1 MSVGGG
7 IYPQQQYNWDQQ
19 PGLNPGSQQQ
29 QHFNLLQHPGPIFHQ
44 QLLQQNQNLEQH
56 SNIFEQ
62 QQFNFDQQ
70 PGPSHGQRNL
80 NKVCEICNVYVNP
93 MNWFKHHQSPNHIQR
108 SDVIINNQFRQT
120 MTGFKNRVGTYTYLT
135 DMNTID
141 INEVFEECNK
151 SLHLLILN
159 SLAKNKSLKI
169 NIQLIGEYIKLGG
182 EELQMQHMYHVSKM
196 QRLVMSDNIED
207 FIKRHIE
214 EIKSQMADFQERDS
228 GWTLTRIEK
237 FEININKWSGF
248 CGSQYIPTPPK
259 LYSKKACI
267 NVRNTDEYCFKWSV
281 ISALTSPKPTHPTR
295 TSSYRVDIR
304 QQNILLENNIN
315 LNFEGLEFP
324 MPVQEIPK
332 FEKLN
337 PGVSINVYGYNRK
350 DDTVIGPYHISQNVV
365 PNGVHINLLL
375 LESGGKAHYIWIK
388 DMSRLLSSQLTKNCK
403 KLKICDRCLQYT
415 SNSEKWSNHLKE
427 CSNIVTTVPDAG
439 NNFIRFKNISKTMD
453 VPFVVYA
460 DFECILEKDSLGS
473 TINKHKPC
481 AFSFYIKCS
490 VDSSLD
496 RFKIYTGEDAGEK
509 FVKYLDLECR
519 DIYERYLSLKKPMCP
534 LSPIEESSFHA
545 AQLCHICDKNLDTDR
560 VRDHCHIT
568 GKYRGAAHN
577 ECNLNYKI
585 PKFIP
590 IFFHNFSSYDCHLF
604 IKDLLNL
611 IPGNTSV
618 IPLNKE
624 LYISVSHKIK
634 FDNGDLLEYR
644 FLDSLRFM
652 PSSLDSLAKNLL
664 DDKMTTVRSNFS
676 NDHEFKL
683 MRRKGVFC
691 YEYLDSFQ
699 KLKDINLPSI
709 ENFYSKLTN
718 KSCSQEDY
726 NHAIEVWT
734 TFNCRTLQDYMELY
748 LKTDVLLLTDI
759 FENFR
764 ILCKSIH
771 KLDPCQYFTAPGL
784 SYDAMLKLITS
795 DGFSLELLK
804 DVDTYNF
811 IKNGIRGGITQCSK
825 RYHKANNKYMKN
837 FNPDIVSTFLLYLD
851 VNNLYG
857 WAMQQFLPY
866 GNFKWVAEADIIRDP
881 NVIKN
886 FKFDS
891 PEGYIY
897 EVSISCPP
905 HLHNKFNDLPL
916 AAENKKVGGS
926 KHNKL
931 VADLTPKERYTIHYM
946 TLKQCLEQGY
956 VLNEVHRVLTFSQRP
971 WLKEYI
977 DKNNDCRKKTNIA
990 FEKNFFKLLNNAVY
1004 GKTMENVEKRKDVSI
1019 VKQWAYS
1026 DRRKLGAEALISK
1039 PNFHSI
1045 SKFTDNFWAIQMNKT
1060 KIVYDKPIYLGFCI
1074 LELAKWKMYDFHY
1087 NFMKEKFGERIQLNY
1102 MDTDSFI
1109 YTIESEDVYEEIRP
1123 HLTTHFDTSEYSEDN
1138 PFNFPLVNK
1147 KEIGLMKDENCGKIM
1162 TEFVGLGPKMYSYT
1176 VEDGYEI
1183 KKAKGVK
1190 KSVMDNY
1197 KIDDYRNCLFTKE
1210 KVCDTM
1216 LTFRCK
1222 LHNIYTNA
1230 LKKVVLS
1237 PLDTKRMIK
1246 EDGINTFAWGHH
1258 EIESSMENMLVD
1270 IDGNGLDLDLG
1281 AIETDSSLENLVQQY
1296 TSDFDMDFNDLM
1308 DIILM

>member
-93 MNWFKHHQSPNHIQR
+93 MNWFKHHQSPNHIQK

-135 DMNTID
+135 HMNTID

-415 SNSEKWSNHLKE
+415 SNSDKWSNHLKE
-427 CSNIVTTVPDAG
+427 CSNIVTTVPDA
-439 NNFIRFKNISKTMD
+439 
-453 VPFVVYA
+453 
-460 DFECILEKDSLGS
+460 
-473 TINKHKPC
+473 
-481 AFSFYIKCS
+481 
-490 VDSSLD
+490 
-496 RFKIYTGEDAGEK
+496 
-509 FVKYLDLECR
+509 
-519 DIYERYLSLKKPMCP
+519 
-534 LSPIEESSFHA
+534 
-545 AQLCHICDKNLDTDR
+545 
-560 VRDHCHIT
+560 
-568 GKYRGAAHN
+568 
-577 ECNLNYKI
+577 
-585 PKFIP
+585 
-590 IFFHNFSSYDCHLF
+590 
-604 IKDLLNL
+604 DLLNL

-676 NDHEFKL
+676 NDHEFKI